1 MMFLRITAADGTR
14 VLVPD
19 NYVLQI
25 SMTANTADAGSA
37 YRAPNVVRGRIS
49 QVKYY
54 DGANA
59 TAGAIVVT
67 AVSAYA
73 TGGILYEYGS
83 VTVDGAFTQML
94 SN

>member
-19 NYVLQI
+19 NYILQI
-25 SMTANTADAGSA
+25 SMTANTTDAGSA

-54 DGANA
+54 DGANT

-67 AVSAYA
+67 AVSAYVA
-73 TGGILYEYGS
+73 GGILYEYGS